1 MYLFITIIRI
11 YKDYTCTRT
20 SKTKKL
26 CKGIRYNINYINQ
39 EVEIYLN

>member
-11 YKDYTCTRT
+11 YKYYNCTLT
-20 SKTKKL
+20 SRTKKL
-26 CKGIRYNINYINQ
+26 CKGVRYNINYIYN